1 MNLDEINKLKN
12 ANEAVKQGKF
22 SPWTNW
28 GSEMAR
34 AKAIRRLYKF
44 LPKSDRDIEKLS
56 KVIEL
61 DNQSTDFKAEKAEFQ
76 KKQAQKADDGLFS
89 DVEIVQ
95 EMPEQEPQ
103 EIKVVIDNED
113 ENIELDRLAKEQESK

>member
-1 MNLDEINKLKN
+1 MSL
-12 ANEAVKQGKF
+12 NESGKKGKF
-22 SPWTNW
+22 SECTNW
-28 GSEMAR
+28 KPDMAR
-34 AKAIRRLYKF
+34 AKAVRRLYKSCH
-44 LPKSDRDIEKLS
+44 KSDKRIMEISNILQ
-56 KVIEL
+56 L
-61 DNQSTDFKAEKAEFQ
+61 DNDASNVDFKAEKAEFQ